1 MKGAASGRAAKVR
14 KINRGFSRRVVGK
27 PLNVNHYR
35 KKDIMN
41 KKTSWMLS
49 VSLLAF
55 CALLLAVACTKKEEQ
70 PANTMSADQTAMTP
84 AATPI
89 DPATV
94 ATINGTVKFDGM
106 APKPSK
112 IDMSQDPACKGMNE
126 AENVVVSSGDLAN
139 VFVYVKDGLGSRT
152 FDVPKGAVVLDQSG
166 CKYHPHVLGV
176 MAGQTVEIKNDDQTT
191 HNIHPTPKDNRE
203 WNESQPPS
211 SAPLEKNFA
220 REEIMLPV
228 KCNQH
233 PWMKMYINVVKSP
246 FYAVTDKDGKY
257 EIKGLPPGDYT
268 IAFVHE
274 KLGEQ
279 DQKVTVGPKDT
290 KTVDQSFKAA
300 GE

>member
-1 MKGAASGRAAKVR
+1 
-14 KINRGFSRRVVGK
+14 
-27 PLNVNHYR
+27 
-35 KKDIMN
+35 MN
-41 KKTSWMLS
+41 KKTYFAMIA
-49 VSLLAF
+49 VIA
-55 CALLLAVACTKKEEQ
+55 AGLLLAACNKKEEAPASSSAAEQ
-70 PANTMSADQTAMTP
+70 PAAAP

-94 ATINGTVKFDGM
+94 ATLSGTVKFNGA
-106 APKPSK
+106 APKQAK
-112 IDMSQDPACKGMNE
+112 IDMSQDPACKGVND
-126 AENVVVSSGDLAN
+126 AENIVVDNGDLAN
-139 VFVYVKDGLGSRT
+139 VFVYVKDGLGNRT
-152 FDVPKGAVVLDQSG
+152 FDVPKDPAVLDQQG

-211 SAPLEKNFA
+211 SPVIEKNFA

-233 PWMKMYINVVKSP
+233 PWMKMYINVVKNP
-246 FYAVTDKDGKY
+246 FYAVTDKSGKY

-268 IAFVHE
+268 IAFVQE

-279 DQKVTVGPKDT
+279 DQKVTVAAKES

-300 GE
+300 AE

>member
-1 MKGAASGRAAKVR
+1 
-14 KINRGFSRRVVGK
+14 
-27 PLNVNHYR
+27 
-35 KKDIMN
+35 MN
-41 KKTSWMLS
+41 KKTGWTITATML
-49 VSLLAF
+49 AI
-55 CALLLAVACTKKEEQ
+55 CALLLLAACSKKEDQSNNTAAEQ
-70 PANTMSADQTAMTP
+70 QAAPAP

-94 ATINGTVKFDGM
+94 ATINGTVKFDGP
-106 APKPSK
+106 APKAAK

-126 AENVVVSSGDLAN
+126 AENVVVTGGDLAN
-139 VFVYVKDGLGSRT
+139 VFVYVKDGLGNRT
-152 FDVPKGAVVLDQSG
+152 FDVPTTPVVLDQSG

-176 MAGQTVEIKNDDQTT
+176 MAGQTIDIKNDDQTT
-191 HNIHPTPKDNRE
+191 HNIHPTPQSNRE

-211 SAPLEKNFA
+211 SPALEKNFA

-246 FYAVTDKDGKY
+246 FYAVTDKDGKF

-268 IAFVHE
+268 LAFVQE

-279 DQKVTVGPKDT
+279 DQKVTVAAKET
-290 KTVDQSFKAA
+290 KTVDQSFKPS

>member
-1 MKGAASGRAAKVR
+1 
-14 KINRGFSRRVVGK
+14 
-27 PLNVNHYR
+27 
-35 KKDIMN
+35 MN
-41 KKTSWMLS
+41 KKSGWKMRS
-49 VSLLAF
+49 VSILALCAVLLTM
-55 CALLLAVACTKKEEQ
+55 ACNKKEEQ
-70 PANTMSADQTAMTP
+70 PANTMAEQP
-84 AATPI
+84 AAAPAASPI

-94 ATINGTVKFDGM
+94 ATINGTVKFDGT

-126 AENVVVSSGDLAN
+126 AENIVVANGDLAN

-152 FDVPKGAVVLDQSG
+152 FDVPKDAVVLDQSG

-211 SAPLEKNFA
+211 SPAIEKNFA

-246 FYAVTDKDGKY
+246 FYAVTDKSGKY

-268 IAFVHE
+268 IAFVQE

-279 DQKVTVGPKDT
+279 DRKVTVGPKET
-290 KTVDQSFKAA
+290 KTVDQSFKA

>member
-1 MKGAASGRAAKVR
+1 MADSVTTLNTNGPNYGR
-14 KINRGFSRRVVGK
+14 NG
-27 PLNVNHYR
+27 
-35 KKDIMN
+35 DIMN
-41 KKTSWMLS
+41 KRRGWKILAGTLALSGVLLTVDCNKNTEQSSNTS
-49 VSLLAF
+49 AE
-55 CALLLAVACTKKEEQ
+55 KEAA
-70 PANTMSADQTAMTP
+70 PAP

-89 DPATV
+89 DPSTV
-94 ATINGTVKFDGM
+94 ATVSGQAKMGGA
-106 APKPSK
+106 APKSAK
-112 IDMSQDPACKGMNE
+112 IDMSQDPACKGANE
-126 AENVVVSSGDLAN
+126 SENVVVDNGELAN
-139 VFVYVKDGLGSRT
+139 VFVYIKDGLGNRT
-152 FDVPKGAVVLDQSG
+152 FDVPKDPVVLDQSG

-233 PWMKMYINVVKSP
+233 PWMKMYINVVKNP
-246 FYAVTDKDGKY
+246 FYAVTDKSGKY

-274 KLGEQ
+274 KLGEE
-279 DQKVTVGPKDT
+279 DQKITVAPKDS
-290 KTVDQSFKAA
+290 KTVDQTFKAG

>member
-1 MKGAASGRAAKVR
+1 
-14 KINRGFSRRVVGK
+14 
-27 PLNVNHYR
+27 
-35 KKDIMN
+35 MN
-41 KKTSWMLS
+41 KKIARLI
-49 VSLLAF
+49 SLGTLAL
-55 CALLLAVACTKKEEQ
+55 CAALILAACNKKEEQ
-70 PANTMSADQTAMTP
+70 PANTMSQTAATP
-84 AATPI
+84 APAAAPI

-94 ATINGTVKFDGM
+94 ATVNGTVKFDGA
-106 APKPSK
+106 APKAAK

-126 AENVVVSSGDLAN
+126 AEAVVVDGGNLAN

-152 FDVPKGAVVLDQSG
+152 FDVPTTPVVLDQQG

-176 MAGQTVEIKNDDQTT
+176 MAGQTVQIKNDDQTT

-203 WNESQPPS
+203 WNESQPPAA
-211 SAPLEKNFA
+211 APLEKNFA

-233 PWMKMYINVVKSP
+233 PWMKMYINVVKTP
-246 FYAVTDKDGKY
+246 FYAVTDKSGKY

-268 IAFVHE
+268 IAFVQE

-279 DQKVTVGPKDT
+279 DQKVTVAAKDT
-290 KTVDQSFKAA
+290 KTVDQSFKA